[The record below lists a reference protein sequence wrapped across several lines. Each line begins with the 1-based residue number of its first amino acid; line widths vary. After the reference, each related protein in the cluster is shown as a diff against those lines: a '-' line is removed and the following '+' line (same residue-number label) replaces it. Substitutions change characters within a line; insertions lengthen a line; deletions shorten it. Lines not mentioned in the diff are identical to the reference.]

1 MIMCFVA
8 VERRNFIKEQLSR
21 SISNGQPGLPN

>member
-1 MIMCFVA
+1 MIMSCVA
-8 VERRNFIKEQLSR
+8 VERRNFVEKQFSR